1 MHFSGKMDGN
11 EIETKRESL
20 RCLFHVRLISEENEI
35 ERDMIERE
43 REKPSSFSFKVFLRR
58 REDKKG
64 RGMERLIG
72 CETANIRAQDC
83 IYNGGKRGKTCSSGR
98 LI

>member
-1 MHFSGKMDGN
+1 MLIPCPIDIGGGKRNRARYD
-11 EIETKRESL
+11 R
-20 RCLFHVRLISEENEI
+20 V
-35 ERDMIERE
+35 RE
-43 REKPSSFSFKVFLRR
+43 RVRETFEFFFQSFPSSQKGQ
-58 REDKKG
+58 KKG
-64 RGMERLIG
+64 QGTKRLIG

>member
-1 MHFSGKMDGN
+1 MDGN

-20 RCLFHVRLISEENEI
+20 RYLFHVRLISEENEI

-64 RGMERLIG
+64 RLTG

>member
-1 MHFSGKMDGN
+1 MLIPCPIDIGGKRNRARYD
-11 EIETKRESL
+11 
-20 RCLFHVRLISEENEI
+20 
-35 ERDMIERE
+35 RE

-64 RGMERLIG
+64 RLTG

>member
-1 MHFSGKMDGN
+1 MLIPCPIDIGGKRNRARYD
-11 EIETKRESL
+11 R
-20 RCLFHVRLISEENEI
+20 
-35 ERDMIERE
+35 ERE

-64 RGMERLIG
+64 RLTG

>member
-1 MHFSGKMDGN
+1 MLIPCPIDIGGKRNRARYD
-11 EIETKRESL
+11 R
-20 RCLFHVRLISEENEI
+20 
-35 ERDMIERE
+35 ERE
-43 REKPSSFSFKVFLRR
+43 RKVSSFSFKVFLRR

-64 RGMERLIG
+64 RLTG